1 MLTLQAQ
8 QSVTL
13 AVTEQSIPIY
23 HYLRQPRRLVHALV
37 NPHQVSDLGD
47 GVFRLRM
54 RTVTFL
60 MLHIQPV
67 VDLALRVRDN
77 GRISLQSVGC
87 ELQGNPFINQHFEL
101 ELWGYLQP
109 CPQGAVTSLSGT
121 AQLAIRVEL
130 PPILRLTPRS
140 LLETTDNQ
148 LLKGLLL
155 TMKQRL
161 MRQLVADY
169 HQWAAQHATGDSQP
183 LPSTLGQ
190 VSPQP
195 PQ

>member
-109 CPQGAVTSLSGT
+109 CPQGGGD
-121 AQLAIRVEL
+121 LAIGY
-130 PPILRLTPRS
+130 RS
-140 LLETTDNQ
+140 VSDSGRAAANLEAN
-148 LLKGLLL
+148 
-155 TMKQRL
+155 
-161 MRQLVADY
+161 
-169 HQWAAQHATGDSQP
+169 AAIAVGNHR
-183 LPSTLGQ
+183 
-190 VSPQP
+190 
-195 PQ
+195 